1 MFVFFFFKWKGIE
14 VGKKWSVFWSADG
27 LCWQGPRQGMW
38 GPSPP
43 PCLNMYVEALSEHTH
58 REAFRPS
65 FSPESPLPWLCGC
78 FWNLSKQKPPGYY
91 WPSLEVELC
100 PFFLELSMTALP
112 LQLLCDFEIPIITEG
127 RADLFSLLL
136 CRPIV
141 RMHLLSW
148 RASRTREMICS
159 FENPSGGVPYADEK
173 AGRELTAGTSTLYC
187 ASRNVCFSLKHA
199 RLSWARWGTL
209 VCRVSMGSESWCW
222 RSSSLWGMEWN
233 PGLWLFQAPLVRGWV
248 GVGGVCQTRLLCA
261 LREFCNPGNQ
271 ARGHFVLFRVR
282 SKVSMFRGCDLMRGC
297 MWMLYNI

>member
-1 MFVFFFFKWKGIE
+1 
-14 VGKKWSVFWSADG
+14 
-27 LCWQGPRQGMW
+27 MW

-58 REAFRPS
+58 REAFRSS

-112 LQLLCDFEIPIITEG
+112 FSYFATLKFPLSQREEPTFLVSYCVVRLSGRTSFLDEPLEQGRWFAHLRTLL
-127 RADLFSLLL
+127 
-136 CRPIV
+136 
-141 RMHLLSW
+141 
-148 RASRTREMICS
+148 
-159 FENPSGGVPYADEK
+159 GGVPYADEK

-187 ASRNVCFSLKHA
+187 ASHNVCFSLKHA

-261 LREFCNPGNQ
+261 LREFCIPGNQ
-271 ARGHFVLFRVR
+271 ARGHFVLFRLR
-282 SKVSMFRGCDLMRGC
+282 SKLSMFRGCDLMRGC